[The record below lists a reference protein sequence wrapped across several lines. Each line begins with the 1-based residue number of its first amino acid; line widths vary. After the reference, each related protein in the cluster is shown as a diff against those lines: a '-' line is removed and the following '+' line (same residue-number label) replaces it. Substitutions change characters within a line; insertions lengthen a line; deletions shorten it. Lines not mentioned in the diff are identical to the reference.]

1 MNIYKNMPG
10 KDNLLQ
16 QACLPGDNDYALVNA
31 HLHTPYSFSAF
42 ESVSQALDR
51 AVAERVSIVG
61 INDFNTTDGYAVWA
75 EECLK
80 RNLFPLFN
88 IEFIALNRED
98 QINGI
103 RVNDPNNPGRIY
115 LSGKGLAF
123 PQIIQG
129 NSLDLLNKVKIES
142 NKHVEKIC
150 SKLNEYLTAC
160 EGPFRISFTD
170 VSDSLTL
177 GNIRERHL
185 AKALRMKV
193 AEYFKNEA
201 DQVVFY
207 NKIFGGKSLKSDM
220 RNAAGIENEIR
231 GNLLKAGGPAFVP
244 ESPESFLVMKDVCN
258 IIIDAGGIP
267 TYPFLADD
275 AKGNFTDFEGD
286 LHNAVEVLKNR
297 GIASVE
303 FIPTRNT
310 VTILEKYAGYCWDNG
325 LIVTFGTEHN
335 TPQMEPITVFASKGA
350 ELSPKLRE
358 IGYKGACIVAAHQYL
373 VGTGEQGFIRKDGD
387 ISGGSENE
395 EFIKLGHALIKTITK
410 T

>member
-16 QACLPGDNDYALVNA
+16 QAYLPVYNDYAKANA

-42 ESVSQALDR
+42 ESVHQALDM
-51 AVAERVSIVG
+51 AVAESVSIVG

-98 QINGI
+98 QANGI
-103 RVNDPNNPGRIY
+103 RVNDPINPGRTY

-129 NSLDLLNKVKIES
+129 KSLDLLNHVKIEA

-150 SKLNEYLTAC
+150 AKLNEYLTAC
-160 EGPFRISFTD
+160 EVPFLISFND
-170 VSDSLTL
+170 VFGSLTL

-193 AEYFKNEA
+193 TEYFKNEA
-201 DQVVFY
+201 DQAVFY
-207 NKIFGGKSLKSDM
+207 KKIFRGKSLQCDIG
-220 RNAAGIENEIR
+220 NATGIENEIR

-244 ESPESFLVMKDVCN
+244 ESPESFLDMKDV
-258 IIIDAGGIP
+258 
-267 TYPFLADD
+267 
-275 AKGNFTDFEGD
+275 
-286 LHNAVEVLKNR
+286 
-297 GIASVE
+297 
-303 FIPTRNT
+303 
-310 VTILEKYAGYCWDNG
+310 
-325 LIVTFGTEHN
+325 
-335 TPQMEPITVFASKGA
+335 
-350 ELSPKLRE
+350 
-358 IGYKGACIVAAHQYL
+358 
-373 VGTGEQGFIRKDGD
+373 
-387 ISGGSENE
+387 
-395 EFIKLGHALIKTITK
+395 
-410 T
+410 